1 MPTLEQG
8 ANHTLLEQGAADW
21 KARSGAPTPPTD
33 ALEGTRGAWSGNG
46 DGTTVTF
53 NIPHGLK
60 NRAGNGIT
68 PSSVV
73 NPAGRN
79 AVSAATHWVSSVTT
93 ANIVVTFSVAP
104 AAGTGNISF
113 YWVAYK

>member
-8 ANHTLLEQGAADW
+8 TNHTTLESGAAAW

-33 ALEGTRGAWSGNG
+33 ALEGTRGSFQANG
-46 DGTTVTF
+46 DGTTVSF

-60 NRAGNGIT
+60 NQAGNGIAPT
-68 PSSVV
+68 AVEVAP
-73 NPAGRN
+73 RN
-79 AVSAATHWVSSVTT
+79 AVSAAVRWVSSVTT
-93 ANIVVTFSVAP
+93 ANIVITFTTAP
-104 AAGTGNISF
+104 AAGTNNVSF